1 MYNVITM
8 KKILLT
14 LIILFVTSCSG
25 ICGQMQNRYERLNT
39 FDYNIINRLHCNNL
53 YEVVIAIYNNSDEA
67 GWEAIKTIRRNF
79 ENNPKIWERVT
90 IDDYTYK
97 FLDDDTRQIILL
109 NNAICKRQR
118 SIYR

>member
-1 MYNVITM
+1 MYNVNAM
-8 KKILLT
+8 KKILFT
-14 LIILFVTSCSG
+14 FIILFFTSYAG
-25 ICGQMQNRYERLNT
+25 ICGPLQNRYERLNT

-67 GWEAIKTIRRNF
+67 GWAAIKTIRRNF
-79 ENNPKIWERVT
+79 ETNPKKWEFVEV
-90 IDDYTYK
+90 DDYTYK

-118 SIYR
+118 FIYR